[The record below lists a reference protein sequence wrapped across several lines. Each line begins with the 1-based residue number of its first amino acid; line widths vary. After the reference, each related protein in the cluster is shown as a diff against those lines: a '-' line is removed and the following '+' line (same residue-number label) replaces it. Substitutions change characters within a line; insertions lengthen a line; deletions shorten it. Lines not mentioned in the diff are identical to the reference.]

1 MARFDLYSNP
11 SAKSKAK
18 SPYLLD
24 IQSNHLGD
32 LHSRVVVPLTRV
44 LGSYTPTTI
53 ARDLSPVFQIQ
64 GEEFLLETPLLGALR
79 IALLGPAVGSLK
91 SEQVRILSA
100 LDRLFGG
107 Y

>member
-1 MARFDLYSNP
+1 MARFDLFSNP

-32 LHSRVVVPLTRV
+32 LSSRVVVPLTRV

-53 ARDLSPVFQIQ
+53 ARDLSPVCGKALTDMDSAASCLI
-64 GEEFLLETPLLGALR
+64 GAQT
-79 IALLGPAVGSLK
+79 K
-91 SEQVRILSA
+91 
-100 LDRLFGG
+100 
-107 Y
+107 